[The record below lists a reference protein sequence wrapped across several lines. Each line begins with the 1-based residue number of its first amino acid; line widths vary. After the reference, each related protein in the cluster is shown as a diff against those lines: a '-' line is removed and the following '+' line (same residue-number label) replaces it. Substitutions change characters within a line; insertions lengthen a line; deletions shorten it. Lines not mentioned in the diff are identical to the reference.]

1 MIPIA
6 ILRYKLSPYT
16 LSVFFLAL
24 INPFLG
30 ALVSLFKVLR
40 CKNERSCFFLIA
52 LFLSLVN
59 ITIAG
64 EETDYNWYMPLY
76 TDALRTNFSDY
87 MFSLNNAKEP
97 LYTIANY
104 VLAHLFLGNRIA
116 FSLFSTFFFY
126 YCSIQGLLCLQR
138 TLRIERIYL
147 VTSVTFLF
155 FFPYI
160 FANTAN
166 LLRQYYA
173 TGMILWAIPEILS
186 GNKKFWILALAAVF
200 VHTSSGLLVLL
211 LFLPFLKK
219 SFTLLNSIYYI
230 LAYLLLSNLPRISD
244 FLLGYLGNSALS
256 YALMKAS
263 TETTFETEYTTA
275 KIIFAT
281 IIVLIPLIIVNRS
294 SALKKNELMV
304 RLVNIQFFF
313 YIYILANLEQ
323 AELCERLNIY
333 LWCFLPFNL
342 LFITSYYKI
351 RKSVCRLLA
360 YSFFLFLVVYQL
372 FLTQYTYYCQNSFLC
387 SPIISYF
394 IDSKLYMLK

>member
-1 MIPIA
+1 M
-6 ILRYKLSPYT
+6 
-16 LSVFFLAL
+16 L

-30 ALVSLFKVLR
+30 ALLSLFKVLSCR
-40 CKNERSCFFLIA
+40 NEYLYFFFMA
-52 LFLSLVN
+52 LFLTVVN

-64 EETDYNWYMPLY
+64 EETDYSWYMPLY
-76 TDALRTNFSDY
+76 SDALKVSFSDY
-87 MFSLNNAKEP
+87 IFSLGNAKEP

-104 VLAHLFLGNRIA
+104 ILAHLFLGNRIA
-116 FSLFSTFFFY
+116 FSIFSTLFFY
-126 YCSIQGLLCLQR
+126 YCSIRGLLCLQR
-138 TLRIERIYL
+138 VLNIEKIYL
-147 VTSVTFLF
+147 VISVVSLL

-186 GNKKFWILALAAVF
+186 GNRKFWILTLAAVF
-200 VHTSSGLLVLL
+200 VHTSSGLIILL

-219 SFTLLNSIYYI
+219 SFTFINSVYYI
-230 LAYLLLSNLPRISD
+230 LAYLILSNLSRISE
-244 FLLGYLGNSALS
+244 LLLEYLNNSALS

-281 IIVLIPLIIVNRS
+281 VIVLIPLVVVNQSSVLRKNEIIVRF
-294 SALKKNELMV
+294 
-304 RLVNIQFFF
+304 VNIQFFF
-313 YIYILANLEQ
+313 YLYIMANLNQ
-323 AELCERLNIY
+323 AELCARLNIY
-333 LWCFLPFNL
+333 LWCFLPFNV
-342 LFITSYYKI
+342 LFIASYYKI
-351 RKSVCRLLA
+351 KKRFCRLWA
-360 YSFFLFLVVYQL
+360 YFFFFFFIVYQL
-372 FLTQYTYYCQNSFLC
+372 SFTQYTYYCQNSFFY